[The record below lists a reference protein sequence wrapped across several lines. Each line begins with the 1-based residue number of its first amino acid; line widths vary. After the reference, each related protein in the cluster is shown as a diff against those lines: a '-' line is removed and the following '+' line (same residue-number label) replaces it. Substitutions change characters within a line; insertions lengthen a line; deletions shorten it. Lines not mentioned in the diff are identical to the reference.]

1 MSAWDIFEMVLWSA
15 GLLIGPVL
23 ILLIIVGVVQQRI
36 SDRRSGIQ
44 RPTPRQQL
52 RDENHRGDIV

>member
-1 MSAWDIFEMVLWSA
+1 MIWDIFQMVVFF
-15 GLLIGPVL
+15 GGILIGPVL

-52 RDENHRGDIV
+52 RDQNHRGDIV

>member
-1 MSAWDIFEMVLWSA
+1 MIWDIFQMVVFF
-15 GLLIGPVL
+15 GGILIGPVL

-36 SDRRSGIQ
+36 SDRRSSIQ

-52 RDENHRGDIV
+52 RDQNHRGDIV